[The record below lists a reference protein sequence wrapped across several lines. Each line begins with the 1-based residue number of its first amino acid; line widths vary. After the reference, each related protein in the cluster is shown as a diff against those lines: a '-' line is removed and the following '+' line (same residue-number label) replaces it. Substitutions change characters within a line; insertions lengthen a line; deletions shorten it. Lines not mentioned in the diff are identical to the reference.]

1 MSRITKRL
9 VDALRPD
16 RTGRDVFKWDAGDG
30 ALKGFGVRMKPSGA
44 ASYVVQYRNREGCT
58 RRLALGRI
66 GEMTPDHARQIAA
79 EKLREARKGGDPS
92 ADRHA
97 ARAAMT
103 VSEICDLYMADAKGR
118 IKSSTLAMDR
128 SRIECHVKPLI
139 GRRAVGA
146 LTRRDIERFQADV
159 AAGKTAKPRKPI
171 GRSGKTAGGRGVAAR
186 SVGMLGTILEF
197 AKRQG
202 TISENPARGVR
213 RFADN
218 KLRRFLSADEL
229 AALGAAMREL
239 ERNGENHTSIA
250 AIRALLLTG
259 CRRNEVLALPRAWL
273 DAKARCIRFEDT
285 KSDAQIR
292 PIGATAA
299 KHLAA
304 QPRHEGCP
312 WIFPA
317 ARGDG
322 HFIGLPRVLARLC
335 ARAGLDKVT
344 LHTLRHTFAAIA
356 AELGFSELTIAG
368 LLGHSVPGVT
378 ARYAHVPDSA
388 LLAAA
393 DLVSARMAS
402 ALGGRARAEVVPLQ
416 TDTGTRMRF
425 RVTG

>member
-1 MSRITKRL
+1 MSKITKRL

-16 RTGRDVFKWDAGDG
+16 SQSGRDVFKWDAGDG

-44 ASYVVQYRNREGCT
+44 ASYVVQYRNREGRT
-58 RRLALGRI
+58 RRLAVGRI
-66 GEMTPDHARQIAA
+66 GEMTPDQARQIAA

-92 ADRHA
+92 ADRHS

-103 VSEICDLYMADAKGR
+103 VSEMCDLYLADAKGR
-118 IKSSTLAMDR
+118 IKPSTLVMDR

-139 GRRAVGA
+139 GRRAVAA

-159 AAGKTAKPRKPI
+159 AAGKTAKPRRPI

-197 AKRQG
+197 AKWHG
-202 TISENPARGVR
+202 AISENPVRGVR

-218 KLRRFLSADEL
+218 KLSRFLSADEL
-229 AALGAAMREL
+229 AALGAAIL
-239 ERNGENHTSIA
+239 ESAPNGENRTGIA

-259 CRRNEVLALPRAWL
+259 CRRNEILALPWTWL
-273 DAKARCIRFEDT
+273 DTKARCIRFEDT
-285 KSDAQIR
+285 KSGAQLR
-292 PIGATAA
+292 PIGTAA
-299 KHLAA
+299 AKYMAA
-304 QPRHEGCP
+304 QPHHQGCP
-312 WIFPA
+312 WVFPA
-317 ARGDG
+317 DRGDG

-335 ARAGLDKVT
+335 ARAGLERVS
-344 LHTLRHTFAAIA
+344 LHTLRHTFAAMA

-368 LLGHSVPGVT
+368 LLGHTVPGVT

-393 DLVSARMAS
+393 DRVSAYVGAV
-402 ALGGRARAEVVPLQ
+402 LDGRTRAKVVPLRRA
-416 TDTGTRMRF
+416 TGTA
-425 RVTG
+425 